1 MTSLIMDTYFSLI
14 MAFPT
19 EYIFKEFINY
29 LYHAD
34 AVRKIYNAVSKV
46 TGDKGKDFSRAK
58 HDGILTSV
66 SLEQISDYAPKEDK
80 LFYEDEIRS
89 QGRVPTANCGTAYK
103 VLFNK
108 EVVATLVFMACKVL
122 SRDEEY
128 PYDFLNER
136 TTLLIPN
143 KYGSIRL
150 DDFDVEE
157 FLTQSEGLNVR
168 R

>member
-1 MTSLIMDTYFSLI
+1 MATGFSLV
-14 MAFPT
+14 MAVPT
-19 EYIFKEFINY
+19 KYIFKEFINC

-34 AVRKIYNAVSKV
+34 AVRKIYNAVSQV
-46 TGDKGKDFSRAK
+46 TGDKCKDFSWAK
-58 HDGILTSV
+58 HDGVLTFV
-66 SLEQISDYAPKEDK
+66 SLEQISDYAPQEDK
-80 LFYEDEIRS
+80 LFYEDEIS

-108 EVVATLVFMACKVL
+108 EVVATLVYMACKVL
-122 SRDEEY
+122 SHDVEY

-143 KYGSIRL
+143 KDGSIRL

-157 FLTQSEGLNVR
+157 FLTRSEGLIVR